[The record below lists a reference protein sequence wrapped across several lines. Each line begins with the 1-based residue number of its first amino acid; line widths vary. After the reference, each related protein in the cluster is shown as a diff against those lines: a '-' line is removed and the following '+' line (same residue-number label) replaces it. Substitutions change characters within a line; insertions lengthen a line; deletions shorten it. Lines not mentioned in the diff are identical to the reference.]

1 MEKTMSEL
9 GPRNVGELDDSLSMP
24 SPLAIEVLG
33 NLSGDLILLGVGGKM
48 GPTLARMARRASD
61 QAGQSRR
68 IIGVSRFS
76 DTRIRDQLAQWGV
89 ETIACDL
96 LDDSEV
102 DRLPEAPL
110 VIYMTGMK
118 FGASLNPALTWAMN
132 CYAPA
137 LVCRKFRHSRI
148 VAFSSGNVYGMVDA
162 KSSGS
167 RETDSLEPVGEYSM
181 TVLGRERMFQYF
193 GEQQQIPTALLR
205 LNYATELRYGVLVDI
220 ARDVLAGNPIDISM
234 PAVNVIWQ
242 GEANAMTLA
251 ALAQTQVP
259 ANIINLAGPEILR
272 VRDVAERFG
281 KLMNKPANLTGEEGP
296 VAYLNDGSR
305 GHQLLGSVQVSADQ
319 MIQWTADWVL
329 RGGESLNR
337 PTHFQ
342 VVSGKY

>member
-1 MEKTMSEL
+1 MNEA
-9 GPRNVGELDDSLSMP
+9 GPRDIGELDDSLSLP
-24 SPLAIEVLG
+24 SELAIEVMG
-33 NLSGDLILLGVGGKM
+33 NLSGDLMLLGVGGKM

-61 QAGQSRR
+61 QAGQTRR

-76 DTRIRDQLAQWGV
+76 DSRIRQQLADWGV

-96 LDDSEV
+96 LDESEV
-102 DRLPEAPL
+102 DKLPEVPL
-110 VIYMTGMK
+110 VVYMTGMK
-118 FGASLNPALTWAMN
+118 FGASRNPALTWAMN

-148 VAFSSGNVYGMVDA
+148 VAFSSGNVYGMVSA
-162 KSSGS
+162 NSSGS

-193 GEQQQIPTALLR
+193 GEQFQIPAALLR

-220 ARDVLAGNPIDISM
+220 ARDVLAGNPIDITL
-234 PAVNVIWQ
+234 PTVNVIWQ

-251 ALAQTQVP
+251 ALAHTDVP
-259 ANIINLAGPEILR
+259 AKIINLAGPEILR
-272 VRDVAERFG
+272 VREVAERFG
-281 KLMNKPANLTGEEGP
+281 QLMNKPVRLKGEEGP
-296 VAYLNDGSR
+296 IAYLNDGSQ
-305 GHQLLGSVQVSADQ
+305 GHRVLGSVQVSADQ
-319 MIQWTADWVL
+319 MIRWTADWVL

-342 VVSGKY
+342 VVSGKF